1 MLTLP
6 DPPTAAML
14 DDAASTAWH
23 LVDRVGLVAV
33 ETAVAASHPTKMAA
47 AIIPTSGGSGRRILV
62 FMARIHCWR

>member
-33 ETAVAASHPTKMAA
+33 ETAVAASHARKTTGVT
-47 AIIPTSGGSGRRILV
+47 IPISSESRRQTLV
-62 FMARIHCWR
+62 FMA